1 MDAYSHSIVSE
12 ACKPAWIQAFFVWTI
27 QLYRHIYRQKTSA
40 LTGAGDAFG
49 LRGDYSSTSII
60 NYRREL
66 EAPSKPLHPTFF
78 PSRKKQ
84 RLIITKRH
92 ISSVFQP
99 MKSKVKARQRQQV
112 SSLVQLMVTFAFE
125 FSLLHFTLNS
135 SPRGRQACRRISL
148 VLYLLRS
155 TFLLRVP
162 IERKISLANE
172 DARPTGSAALH

>member
-1 MDAYSHSIVSE
+1 MHSVC
-12 ACKPAWIQAFFVWTI
+12 AATTLPHQ
-27 QLYRHIYRQKTSA
+27 
-40 LTGAGDAFG
+40 
-49 LRGDYSSTSII
+49 SSTIDGSWKPHRSHCILRFSHQGTSI
-60 NYRREL
+60 
-66 EAPSKPLHPTFF
+66 
-78 PSRKKQ
+78 KQ

-112 SSLVQLMVTFAFE
+112 SSLVQLMATFAFE